1 MLMAEKSSSKT
12 VIAVTGASGQLG
24 RLVVSRL
31 LVDESVSE
39 VRAIDLAASPLTDPK
54 LVYHQ
59 IDIRNDEIADC
70 FEGVD
75 VVIHLAFVVTHYL
88 PRHEFDEMRNKSQ
101 SHDHFLIEPL
111 ILLLRRSGLVNS
123 GGLNPSALRFAC
135 SKRSFL
141 ISLIRSEERQSG
153 SDDQPN

>member
-1 MLMAEKSSSKT
+1 MCRGRESCFDGW
-12 VIAVTGASGQLG
+12 VTP
-24 RLVVSRL
+24 
-31 LVDESVSE
+31 
-39 VRAIDLAASPLTDPK
+39 SPPQACLT
-54 LVYHQ
+54 
-59 IDIRNDEIADC
+59 
-70 FEGVD
+70 
-75 VVIHLAFVVTHYL
+75 
-88 PRHEFDEMRNKSQ
+88 RHEFDEMRNKSQ
-101 SHDHFLIEPL
+101 NHDHFLVEPL